1 MILCMCR
8 KGFASSNQLVRLTSS
23 GSQGGIST
31 LGPCEPRGRQVSW
44 VLWVAEEAPVS
55 PASWGLS
62 SGCTGAPLLA
72 QLLSSPRLLIPFR
85 MAPPSNKAPWL
96 GVLTRV
102 PPTPA
107 SEQLL
112 LSSPQCSSWCLT
124 GVVEEGWSLPP
135 WVSPS
140 MAEGPRSSGAH
151 KLTPS
156 IGWRLGEAPGCFR
169 GSYREPR
176 VPLAKGKCKQSW
188 RATQR

>member
-85 MAPPSNKAPWL
+85 MAPPSNKARGLGSSPGSHPPRLQSSFCCPPHSVPHGASQGWL
-96 GVLTRV
+96 RRGGLCPHGCPQAWLRGHRV
-102 PPTPA
+102 PAPTN
-107 SEQLL
+107 
-112 LSSPQCSSWCLT
+112 
-124 GVVEEGWSLPP
+124 
-135 WVSPS
+135 
-140 MAEGPRSSGAH
+140 
-151 KLTPS
+151 
-156 IGWRLGEAPGCFR
+156 
-169 GSYREPR
+169 
-176 VPLAKGKCKQSW
+176 
-188 RATQR
+188 